1 MNKFKLDKV
10 SQDFIKTSFG
20 NVLEWYDFTIYGLF
34 ALQISRTFFP
44 KNIPFISLLLVFAT
58 FGVGF
63 LARPLGSFIF
73 GIIGDRRGK
82 LYAVN
87 LSIWLMAIPT
97 TLIGFLPS
105 YEVLGILSPILLVFL
120 RICQGISAGG
130 QFSGLIA
137 VAVDSDAPNKP
148 FLTSLIYTISVLG
161 CFLASLVGSISIAVF
176 SNSTHSG
183 FPSLVW
189 RIPFILS
196 MVLFLIYSRMVPEFP
211 KHNLEA
217 EHKFTLADIFA
228 KQPKVLIY
236 MFLLSFTTGTIY
248 YILFT
253 YLVTY
258 MQAHLHLGKQ
268 LAFLEMNGILIV
280 SIFLYPLFGYFAN
293 RHACRVSYAK
303 RYVLLMLFGAL
314 IFALSVVN
322 VWLGIIGLLV
332 MVTGFCAVT
341 SFVTSL
347 FAEIFDEA
355 YRMTACSLSFNLGIT
370 LAGFAPLVAELVSRA
385 SAYGLTILLMVII
398 LFMYWIMGKITQTK
412 GYKKL
417 LRV

>member
-1 MNKFKLDKV
+1 
-10 SQDFIKTSFG
+10 
-20 NVLEWYDFTIYGLF
+20 
-34 ALQISRTFFP
+34 
-44 KNIPFISLLLVFAT
+44 
-58 FGVGF
+58 
-63 LARPLGSFIF
+63 
-73 GIIGDRRGK
+73 
-82 LYAVN
+82 
-87 LSIWLMAIPT
+87 
-97 TLIGFLPS
+97 
-105 YEVLGILSPILLVFL
+105 
-120 RICQGISAGG
+120 
-130 QFSGLIA
+130 
-137 VAVDSDAPNKP
+137 
-148 FLTSLIYTISVLG
+148 
-161 CFLASLVGSISIAVF
+161 
-176 SNSTHSG
+176 
-183 FPSLVW
+183 
-189 RIPFILS
+189 
-196 MVLFLIYSRMVPEFP
+196 MVPEFP
-211 KHNLEA
+211 KHSIEI

-236 MFLLSFTTGTIY
+236 MSLLSFTTGTIY

-303 RYVLLMLFGAL
+303 RYILLMLFGAL
-314 IFALSVVN
+314 IFTLSVVN

-385 SAYGLTILLMVII
+385 SAYGLTILLIVIM

-417 LRV
+417 LIA